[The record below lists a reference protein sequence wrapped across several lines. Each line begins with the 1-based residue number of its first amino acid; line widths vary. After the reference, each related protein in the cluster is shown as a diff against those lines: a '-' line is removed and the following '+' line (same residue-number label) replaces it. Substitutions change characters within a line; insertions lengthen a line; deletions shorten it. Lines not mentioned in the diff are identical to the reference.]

1 MEILGVVSKICE
13 LLKITVSDKLIG
25 SKINVE
31 ELNEFII
38 KVRSF
43 DMDAK
48 TEQTVNKNLENII
61 LLLEDHFPEY
71 SIGERKDADINSQSV
86 LLEGVLQHY
95 NDNQIES

>member
-1 MEILGVVSKICE
+1 MVSKICK

-48 TEQTVNKNLENII
+48 TEQTVNKKLENMI
-61 LLLEDHFPEY
+61 LLLEEHFPEY

-86 LLEGVLQHY
+86 LLAGVQQHY
-95 NDNQIES
+95 NDNQRES

>member
-1 MEILGVVSKICE
+1 M
-13 LLKITVSDKLIG
+13 KITVSDKLIG

>member
-1 MEILGVVSKICE
+1 MGVVSKICE